1 MSLGIRTMRA
11 GPSARTTETQ
21 RPLGALNANAS
32 PQKDGMKTPS
42 KAALR
47 IGEDEFDGS
56 TIDEMNVM

>member
-42 KAALR
+42 KGALN